1 MTQNILKI
9 ENLSLSF
16 KDQEVLKNINLSL
29 DFGERVSILGESG
42 SGKSSLLRC
51 IAGFENINNGKIS
64 LKNEIVSSETF
75 LLPTEKRG
83 VGMVVQEKALFPHLT
98 VKKNILF
105 GIESNSNKNEIV
117 SELAELFK
125 IEKLLDKLPGQISG
139 GEQQR
144 VAFARSLAPSP
155 SLLMLDEPFSALD
168 DKLKQELYYELDKI
182 FEKQELSI
190 LLVTH
195 DREEAQ
201 ILTSRSLKLSQGS
214 LSLSL
219 IHI

>member
-29 DFGERVSILGESG
+29 DLGERVSILGESG

-51 IAGFENINNGKIS
+51 IAGFENINKGKIS

-75 LLPTEKRG
+75 MLPTEKRG

-105 GIESNSNKNEIV
+105 GIESNSNKNDIV

-214 LSLSL
+214 LSLTE
-219 IHI
+219 

>member
-1 MTQNILKI
+1 MTQNILKV

-29 DFGERVSILGESG
+29 DLGERVSILGDSG

-51 IAGFENINNGKIS
+51 IAGFENINKGKIS
-64 LKNEIVSSETF
+64 LKNQIVSSETF
-75 LLPTEKRG
+75 MLPIEKRG

-201 ILTSRSLKLSQGS
+201 ILTSKSLKLSQGS
-214 LSLSL
+214 LSLT
-219 IHI
+219 

>member
-9 ENLSLSF
+9 ENLNLSF
-16 KDQEVLKNINLSL
+16 KDQDILKNINLSL
-29 DFGERVSILGESG
+29 DLGERVSILGESG

-51 IAGFENINNGKIS
+51 IAGFENINKGKIS
-64 LKNEIVSSETF
+64 LKNEIVSSDTYM
-75 LLPTEKRG
+75 LPTEKRG

-214 LSLSL
+214 LSLTE
-219 IHI
+219 

>member
-29 DFGERVSILGESG
+29 DLGERVSILGKSG

-51 IAGFENINNGKIS
+51 IAGFENINKGKIS

-75 LLPTEKRG
+75 MLPTEKRG

-214 LSLSL
+214 LSLTE
-219 IHI
+219 

>member
-9 ENLSLSF
+9 ENLSLSY

-29 DFGERVSILGESG
+29 DLGERVSILGESG

-64 LKNEIVSSETF
+64 LKNEIVSSDTYI
-75 LLPTEKRG
+75 LPTEKRG

-182 FEKQELSI
+182 FEKQKLSI

-214 LSLSL
+214 LSLTE
-219 IHI
+219 

>member
-9 ENLSLSF
+9 ENLSLSY

-29 DFGERVSILGESG
+29 DLGERVSILGESG

-51 IAGFENINNGKIS
+51 KAGFENINNGKIS

-214 LSLSL
+214 LSLTE
-219 IHI
+219 

>member
-1 MTQNILKI
+1 M
-9 ENLSLSF
+9 
-16 KDQEVLKNINLSL
+16 KD
-29 DFGERVSILGESG
+29 
-42 SGKSSLLRC
+42 
-51 IAGFENINNGKIS
+51 
-64 LKNEIVSSETF
+64 EIVSSDTF
-75 LLPTEKRG
+75 TLPTEKRK

-105 GIESNSNKNEIV
+105 GIENKSNKNEIV

-155 SLLMLDEPFSALD
+155 TLLMLDEPFSALD
-168 DKLKQELYYELDKI
+168 EKLKQELYYELDKI
-182 FEKQELSI
+182 FEKQQLSI

-195 DREEAQ
+195 DYDEAE
-201 ILTSRSLKLSQGS
+201 ILTSKSLKLSQGT
-214 LSLSL
+214 L
-219 IHI
+219 IVDDKK

>member
-1 MTQNILKI
+1 MTQNILKV

-29 DFGERVSILGESG
+29 DLGERVSILGDSG

-51 IAGFENINNGKIS
+51 IAGFENINKGKIS
-64 LKNEIVSSETF
+64 LKNQIVSSETF
-75 LLPTEKRG
+75 MLPTEKRG

-168 DKLKQELYYELDKI
+168 DKLKKELYYELDKI

-201 ILTSRSLKLSQGS
+201 ILTSKSIKLSQGL
-214 LSLSL
+214 LSMNE
-219 IHI
+219 

>member
-9 ENLSLSF
+9 ENLSLSY

-29 DFGERVSILGESG
+29 DLGERVSILGESG

-64 LKNEIVSSETF
+64 LKNEIVSSETYM
-75 LLPTEKRG
+75 LPTEKRG

-214 LSLSL
+214 LNLTE
-219 IHI
+219 

>member
-1 MTQNILKI
+1 MTQNILNI
-9 ENLSLSF
+9 ENLSLSY

-29 DFGERVSILGESG
+29 DLGERVSILGESG

-125 IEKLLDKLPGQISG
+125 LEKLLDKLPGQISG

-195 DREEAQ
+195 DRKEAQ

-214 LSLSL
+214 LSLTE
-219 IHI
+219 

>member
-9 ENLSLSF
+9 ENLSLSY

-29 DFGERVSILGESG
+29 DLGERVSILGESG

-195 DREEAQ
+195 DRKEAQ

-214 LSLSL
+214 LSLTE
-219 IHI
+219 

>member
-9 ENLSLSF
+9 ENLSLSY

-29 DFGERVSILGESG
+29 DLGERVSILGESG

-51 IAGFENINNGKIS
+51 IAGFENINKGKIS

-190 LLVTH
+190 ILVTH

-201 ILTSRSLKLSQGS
+201 ILTSKSIKLSQGL
-214 LSLSL
+214 LSMNE
-219 IHI
+219 

>member
-9 ENLSLSF
+9 ENLSLSY

-29 DFGERVSILGESG
+29 DLGERVSILGESG

-51 IAGFENINNGKIS
+51 IAGFENINKGKIS
-64 LKNEIVSSETF
+64 LKNEIVSSDTF
-75 LLPTEKRG
+75 MLPTEKRG

-168 DKLKQELYYELDKI
+168 DKLKQELYYELEKI

-214 LSLSL
+214 LSLTE
-219 IHI
+219 

>member
-29 DFGERVSILGESG
+29 DLGERVSILGESG

-51 IAGFENINNGKIS
+51 IAGFENINKGKIS
-64 LKNEIVSSETF
+64 LKNEIVSSDTYM
-75 LLPTEKRG
+75 LPTEKRG

-182 FEKQELSI
+182 FEKQEQSI

-214 LSLSL
+214 LSL
-219 IHI
+219 IE

>member
-29 DFGERVSILGESG
+29 DLGERVSILGESG

-51 IAGFENINNGKIS
+51 IAGFENINKGKIS

-75 LLPTEKRG
+75 MLPTEKRG

-195 DREEAQ
+195 DHEEAQ
-201 ILTSRSLKLSQGS
+201 ILTPRSLKLSQGS
-214 LSLSL
+214 LSLTE
-219 IHI
+219 

>member
-1 MTQNILKI
+1 MTQNILNI

-29 DFGERVSILGESG
+29 DLGERVSILGESG

-51 IAGFENINNGKIS
+51 IAGFENINKGKIS
-64 LKNEIVSSETF
+64 LKNEIVSSDTYMM
-75 LLPTEKRG
+75 PTEKRG

-105 GIESNSNKNEIV
+105 GIESNRNKNEIV

-214 LSLSL
+214 LNLTE
-219 IHI
+219 

>member
-1 MTQNILKI
+1 MTQNILNI
-9 ENLSLSF
+9 ENLSLSI
-16 KDQEVLKNINLSL
+16 KDQEVLKNIDLSL
-29 DFGERVSILGESG
+29 DLGERVSILGESG

-51 IAGFENINNGKIS
+51 IAGFENINKGKIS

-75 LLPTEKRG
+75 MLPTEKRG
-83 VGMVVQEKALFPHLT
+83 IGMVVQEKALFPHLT

-214 LSLSL
+214 LNLTE
-219 IHI
+219 

>member
-9 ENLSLSF
+9 ENLSLSY

-29 DFGERVSILGESG
+29 DLGERVSILGESG

-51 IAGFENINNGKIS
+51 IAGFENINKGKIS
-64 LKNEIVSSETF
+64 LKNEIVSSDTF
-75 LLPTEKRG
+75 MLPTEKRG

-214 LSLSL
+214 LSLTE
-219 IHI
+219 

>member
-9 ENLSLSF
+9 ENLSLSY

-29 DFGERVSILGESG
+29 DLGERVSILGESG

-51 IAGFENINNGKIS
+51 IAGFENINKGKIS
-64 LKNEIVSSETF
+64 LKNEIVSSDTYM
-75 LLPTEKRG
+75 LPTEKRG

-214 LSLSL
+214 LSL
-219 IHI
+219 IE

>member
-9 ENLSLSF
+9 ENLSLSY

-29 DFGERVSILGESG
+29 DLGERVSILGESG

-75 LLPTEKRG
+75 LLSTEKRG

-195 DREEAQ
+195 DR
-201 ILTSRSLKLSQGS
+201 
-214 LSLSL
+214 
-219 IHI
+219 

>member
-29 DFGERVSILGESG
+29 DLGERVSILGESG

-214 LSLSL
+214 LSL
-219 IHI
+219 IE

>member
-1 MTQNILKI
+1 MTQNILKV

-29 DFGERVSILGESG
+29 DLGERVSILGDSG

-51 IAGFENINNGKIS
+51 IAGFENINKGKIS
-64 LKNEIVSSETF
+64 LKNQIVSSETF
-75 LLPTEKRG
+75 MLPIEKRG

-125 IEKLLDKLPGQISG
+125 IEKLLDKLPAQISG

-168 DKLKQELYYELDKI
+168 DKLKKELYYELDKI

-201 ILTSRSLKLSQGS
+201 ILTSKSLKLSQGS
-214 LSLSL
+214 LSLTQ
-219 IHI
+219 

>member
-1 MTQNILKI
+1 MTQNILKV

-29 DFGERVSILGESG
+29 DLGERVSILGDSG

-51 IAGFENINNGKIS
+51 IAGFENINKGKIS
-64 LKNEIVSSETF
+64 LKNQIVSSETF
-75 LLPTEKRG
+75 MLPIEKRD

-168 DKLKQELYYELDKI
+168 DKLKKELYYELDKI

-201 ILTSRSLKLSQGS
+201 ILTSKSLKLSQGS
-214 LSLSL
+214 LSLT
-219 IHI
+219 

>member
-1 MTQNILKI
+1 MTQNILNI
-9 ENLSLSF
+9 ENLSLSI

-29 DFGERVSILGESG
+29 DLGERVSILGESG

-51 IAGFENINNGKIS
+51 IAGFEKINKGKIS
-64 LKNEIVSSETF
+64 LKNEIVSSDTYM
-75 LLPTEKRG
+75 LPTEKRG

-168 DKLKQELYYELDKI
+168 DKLKQELYYELDNI

-214 LSLSL
+214 LNLTE
-219 IHI
+219 

>member
-9 ENLSLSF
+9 ENLSLSY

-29 DFGERVSILGESG
+29 DLGERVSILGESG

-51 IAGFENINNGKIS
+51 IAGFENINKGKIS

-214 LSLSL
+214 LSLTE
-219 IHI
+219 

>member
-1 MTQNILKI
+1 MTQNILKV

-29 DFGERVSILGESG
+29 DLGERVSILGDSG

-51 IAGFENINNGKIS
+51 IAGFENINKGKIS
-64 LKNEIVSSETF
+64 LKNQIVSSETF
-75 LLPTEKRG
+75 MLPIEKRD

-168 DKLKQELYYELDKI
+168 DKLKKELYYELDKI

-201 ILTSRSLKLSQGS
+201 ILTSKSLKLSQGS
-214 LSLSL
+214 LSLTQ
-219 IHI
+219 

>member
-16 KDQEVLKNINLSL
+16 KDQEVLKNINLSWDL
-29 DFGERVSILGESG
+29 GEWVSILGESG

-51 IAGFENINNGKIS
+51 IAGFENINKGKIS

-75 LLPTEKRG
+75 MLPTEKRG

-155 SLLMLDEPFSALD
+155 SLIMLDEPFSALD

-214 LSLSL
+214 LSLTE
-219 IHI
+219 

>member
-9 ENLSLSF
+9 ENLSLSY

-29 DFGERVSILGESG
+29 DLGERVSILGESG

-51 IAGFENINNGKIS
+51 IAGFENINKGKIS

-201 ILTSRSLKLSQGS
+201 ILTSKSIKLSQGL
-214 LSLSL
+214 LSMNE
-219 IHI
+219 